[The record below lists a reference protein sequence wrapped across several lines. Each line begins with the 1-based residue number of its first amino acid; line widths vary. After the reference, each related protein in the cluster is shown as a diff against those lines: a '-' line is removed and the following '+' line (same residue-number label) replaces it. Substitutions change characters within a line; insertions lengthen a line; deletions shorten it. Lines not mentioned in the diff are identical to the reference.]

1 MRQRCRVVA
10 HGLAIVFPTLRVRAM
25 SSRERWIVYPL
36 IFFALG
42 TVLKDKITSVLDVRS
57 LDCQELTVSTHDREP
72 RIRMQCLNNRAAQIE
87 MLGQNGNPQMIIQS
101 AGRTAIVKFIDSQ
114 TRQVLYEGAL
124 GNPLMQL
131 TPRLHWPA
139 QVRPPGEKPADKVQ
153 ELTPNETPAGKPGSN
168 RPAQGDSE
176 EP

>member
-1 MRQRCRVVA
+1 
-10 HGLAIVFPTLRVRAM
+10 M

-57 LDCQELTVSTHDREP
+57 LDCQELTVATHDGEP

-124 GNPLMQL
+124 ANPLLQF
-131 TPRLHWPA
+131 TPRLHWSAPSS
-139 QVRPPGEKPADKVQ
+139 PPGPREKSIEKAQDP
-153 ELTPNETPAGKPGSN
+153 TPSETPTAKPGSS
-168 RPAQGDSE
+168 RPSQGDSE
-176 EP
+176 EPEAR